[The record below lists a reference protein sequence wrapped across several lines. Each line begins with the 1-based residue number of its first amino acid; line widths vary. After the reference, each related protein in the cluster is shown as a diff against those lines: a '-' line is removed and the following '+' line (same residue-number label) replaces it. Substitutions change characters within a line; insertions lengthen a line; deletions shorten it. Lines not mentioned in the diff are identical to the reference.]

1 MDFCCYCFIVGRFVV
16 FFVGIIYCWKICR
29 YLLGDLIVTLSFC
42 PISWFLSLFMKSEMV
57 IWWKALNIEHFDQMI
72 LTFWSNMGNGY
83 SLHRRWAWA
92 FSSVQL
98 DQNYIRI
105 LYISVLFHPCGWS
118 CARLFE
124 NILSIGLENVGLEN
138 KVLVTVLLKIL
149 VLSEPSKKWITFE
162 TFRWSI

>member
-1 MDFCCYCFIVGRFVV
+1 
-16 FFVGIIYCWKICR
+16 
-29 YLLGDLIVTLSFC
+29 
-42 PISWFLSLFMKSEMV
+42 MV
-57 IWWKALNIEHFDQMI
+57 IWWKALNIEHFDQMTSYI
-72 LTFWSNMGNGY
+72 LIKYGY
-83 SLHRRWAWA
+83 SLHCGWAWA

-118 CARLFE
+118 SARLFE

-149 VLSEPSKKWITFE
+149 VLSEPSKNE
-162 TFRWSI
+162 